1 MASAM
6 NGSLR
11 EHLLGP
17 EIVVVDGTVPAA
29 VGGIK
34 AVVHT
39 GGRDMAWQ
47 FDMHGQCF
55 RRHVSREDVFREIQ
69 DAASSSSGGDV
80 SIPGVHMRDIRQ
92 LDSAYSISDR
102 PTILVRHQA
111 ILVNIDPIRA
121 VILRHRCIVFPGMP
135 LDVATHLQATFV
147 ANMAESPDAPFE
159 FTALES
165 VLSTVATWYANQ
177 VTYMQPEAMLVL
189 QSIASVERPR
199 DEFER
204 LRLVQ
209 RRFHELQAQVQ
220 GIHSLLA
227 ALLDDDDDLHRLYLT
242 KLHGNQNVD
251 SYISSTFDPDEAASL
266 VEVYVQKTFSTLCTI
281 QLQLTKADNT
291 ESSLDLK
298 WTSKRN
304 QLLLVDIPLKLV
316 YLALWVAS
324 FWTAAMAMNVAS
336 PFSTLDDGGMFFWSF
351 FGGLA
356 GLCVV
361 FVLVAVV
368 HLRRQGI
375 RLTFAAPVEV
385 PSVAAAIAAA
395 STMSTL
401 SSSSAAATDDD
412 DDDGRRPALHFDTTG
427 NYTTTFVTR
436 SAIFNMVQCAAADV
450 QGYADPTQS
459 DEYYHTPVDIPPMHM
474 RDIRTLETAL
484 SVSNEPMI
492 TVRQQVIL
500 INCDPIRA
508 VIFRDSCL
516 VFISRGLVTSTTLV
530 QRLQASFHQH
540 LGDDAHACVGFEFSA
555 LEAIVATKCQLLADE
570 QYKLAVLGRDQLN
583 LMASDEGNMSVLD
596 NLRMIK
602 NATSD
607 LESQVNGVRRMLID
621 MLDDDEELHMLHL
634 TKLYEEPSVA
644 LDLFGFDTEEVESL
658 LESYLQ
664 VQWYIV

>member
-1 MASAM
+1 
-6 NGSLR
+6 
-11 EHLLGP
+11 
-17 EIVVVDGTVPAA
+17 
-29 VGGIK
+29 
-34 AVVHT
+34 
-39 GGRDMAWQ
+39 
-47 FDMHGQCF
+47 
-55 RRHVSREDVFREIQ
+55 
-69 DAASSSSGGDV
+69 
-80 SIPGVHMRDIRQ
+80 MRDIRQ

-111 ILVNIDPIRA
+111 ILVSIDPIRA

-135 LDVATHLQATFV
+135 SDVATHLEATFV

-412 DDDGRRPALHFDTTG
+412 DDGRRPALHFDTTG
-427 NYTTTFVTR
+427 NYTTTFATR
-436 SAIFNMVQCAAADV
+436 SAIFNMVQCAAA
-450 QGYADPTQS
+450 
-459 DEYYHTPVDIPPMHM
+459 
-474 RDIRTLETAL
+474 
-484 SVSNEPMI
+484 
-492 TVRQQVIL
+492 
-500 INCDPIRA
+500 
-508 VIFRDSCL
+508 
-516 VFISRGLVTSTTLV
+516 
-530 QRLQASFHQH
+530 
-540 LGDDAHACVGFEFSA
+540 
-555 LEAIVATKCQLLADE
+555 CQLLADE

-634 TKLYEEPSVA
+634 TKLYDEPSVA

-664 VQWYIV
+664 NNYGTGAAVELMLHTIQNTEAIVMLKLDAKRNYLIIVDLLMTLVTTLVAVSNFFVNAFTMNVVSWLKDLDWVYWTWIAVAAAFPVASYFTSIWYIRKAAGVNIALSAHKHD

>member
-1 MASAM
+1 
-6 NGSLR
+6 
-11 EHLLGP
+11 
-17 EIVVVDGTVPAA
+17 
-29 VGGIK
+29 
-34 AVVHT
+34 
-39 GGRDMAWQ
+39 
-47 FDMHGQCF
+47 
-55 RRHVSREDVFREIQ
+55 
-69 DAASSSSGGDV
+69 
-80 SIPGVHMRDIRQ
+80 
-92 LDSAYSISDR
+92 
-102 PTILVRHQA
+102 
-111 ILVNIDPIRA
+111 
-121 VILRHRCIVFPGMP
+121 
-135 LDVATHLQATFV
+135 
-147 ANMAESPDAPFE
+147 
-159 FTALES
+159 
-165 VLSTVATWYANQ
+165 
-177 VTYMQPEAMLVL
+177 
-189 QSIASVERPR
+189 
-199 DEFER
+199 
-204 LRLVQ
+204 
-209 RRFHELQAQVQ
+209 
-220 GIHSLLA
+220 
-227 ALLDDDDDLHRLYLT
+227 
-242 KLHGNQNVD
+242 LHGNQNVD

-336 PFSTLDDGGMFFWSF
+336 PFSTLDDGGMFFWGF

-361 FVLVAVV
+361 FVFGAVV

-375 RLTFAAPVEV
+375 RLTFAAPVEDV
-385 PSVAAAIAAA
+385 EGYAA
-395 STMSTL
+395 S
-401 SSSSAAATDDD
+401 
-412 DDDGRRPALHFDTTG
+412 
-427 NYTTTFVTR
+427 
-436 SAIFNMVQCAAADV
+436 
-450 QGYADPTQS
+450 TQS
-459 DEYYHTPVDIPPMHM
+459 DEYYHTPVDIPPVHM
-474 RDIRTLETAL
+474 RDIRMLETAL

-492 TVRQQVIL
+492 TVRQQAIL

-516 VFISRGLVTSTTLV
+516 VFVSRGLVTSTTLV

-664 VQWYIV
+664 NNYGTGAAVELMLHTIQNTEAIVMLKLDAKRNYLIIVDLLMTLVTTLVAVSNFFVNAFTMNVVSWLKDLDWVYWTWIAVAAAFPVASYFTSIWYIRKAAGVNIALSAHKHD